1 MALYTRRV
9 RVRKSR
15 NGRIRKTYGSWNK
28 QARVFNR
35 ARSEIAISRTI
46 FKTTKSYMQA
56 AVPYGGE
63 NDIRKTAVFHVGSAG
78 ILF

>member
-9 RVRKSR
+9 KVRKSR

-28 QARVFNR
+28 QARLFNR
-35 ARSEIAISRTI
+35 SRSEISVSRTI
-46 FKTTKSYMQA
+46 FKTTKSYIHVA
-56 AVPYGGE
+56 HNYGGE
-63 NDIRKTAVFHVGSAG
+63 NDMRKSCVYHIGSAG

>member
-28 QARVFNR
+28 QAKLFNR
-35 ARSEIAISRTI
+35 SRSEISVSRTI
-46 FKTTKSYMQA
+46 FKTTRSFMHVTYD
-56 AVPYGGE
+56 YGGVD
-63 NDIRKTAVFHVGSAG
+63 DIRKTSVYHIGSAG